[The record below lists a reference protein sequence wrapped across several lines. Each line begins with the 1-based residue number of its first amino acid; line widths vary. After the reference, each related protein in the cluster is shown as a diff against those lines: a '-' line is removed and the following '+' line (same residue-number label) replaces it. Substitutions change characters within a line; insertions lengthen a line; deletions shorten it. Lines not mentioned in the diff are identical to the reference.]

1 MGSEMCIRDSFHPAR
16 KVREAYV
23 RIYNTNYVGAQDAL
37 VAYYPTLQDR
47 PEEHRDYV
55 RHDLDMFV

>member
-1 MGSEMCIRDSFHPAR
+1 M
-16 KVREAYV
+16 